1 MSDGRRYFSGW
12 RMPGLSLKGGA
23 IEGAPTFTAEGRGP
37 GLQGGVR
44 NGEADG
50 VAFIPS
56 ILLEPAAAWWIPPR
70 SSGRPG
76 YAASFC
82 GSAVCGPAVSTA
94 WR

>member
-56 ILLEPAAAWWIPPR
+56 ILLQPAVASWMAAAQFQET
-70 SSGRPG
+70 S